1 MQKRLTLWAALLII
15 AALVLAGCAPRTGAG
30 SSAAMAMDDELVID
44 LPAIVIDFDTHGHAS
59 IGGIPAA
66 EMGAMAGA
74 DLSTLALSPDWVSY
88 FSMTNIQHLQVN
100 NAAEGLA
107 VLVNGQPVPSLEW
120 DENSLVATA
129 GALESLGI
137 AIPVLDKVLPLV
149 QQLGIGVIMR
159 FPVAAGNDVIP
170 FSVMGDGSAAE
181 MAQAAQAEF
190 LAAVGAPP
198 KINLPIVYQADGSY
212 SVGDLSDADWTALTG
227 VPWNALRLDP
237 SAISGLTGAGITSM
251 ALATDQH
258 GIHVSLNG
266 NELPA
271 IGWGN
276 GEVLHV
282 LNLAGQMGIWEAYMP
297 GMDMTDMMATVESLL
312 PVVQTTNANISIYLP
327 GSGMGN

>member
-15 AALVLAGCAPRTGAG
+15 AALVLSGCAPRTGAG

-44 LPAIVIDFDTHGHAS
+44 LPAIVIDFDTNGHAS

-100 NAAEGLA
+100 NAAEGLG

-137 AIPVLDKVLPLV
+137 AVPVLDKVLPLV

-159 FPVAAGNDVIP
+159 FL
-170 FSVMGDGSAAE
+170 SLSRVM
-181 MAQAAQAEF
+181 
-190 LAAVGAPP
+190 V
-198 KINLPIVYQADGSY
+198 
-212 SVGDLSDADWTALTG
+212 
-227 VPWNALRLDP
+227 LRLRWP
-237 SAISGLTGAGITSM
+237 RLPRPNSWPRSALPLRSTCLSSIRPTA
-251 ALATDQH
+251 ATLWV
-258 GIHVSLNG
+258 I
-266 NELPA
+266 
-271 IGWGN
+271 
-276 GEVLHV
+276 
-282 LNLAGQMGIWEAYMP
+282 
-297 GMDMTDMMATVESLL
+297 
-312 PVVQTTNANISIYLP
+312 
-327 GSGMGN
+327 